1 MSVFHVGEVV
11 LFGSEGVFRVDEIT
25 SKKIDKTIT
34 EYYVLRSLYR
44 SSNVLYIP
52 VGIGGLEQK
61 MYPVMSRK
69 EIDELIDRMPTAGI
83 CWVDNE
89 NERKLR
95 FKEILSCGDRLAVA
109 GLIRTLCEHRVNQEK
124 TGKKMHLSDERFLKD
139 AERLLY
145 DEIAHVMD
153 IEPSQVVGLI
163 GNRLNPEN

>member
-1 MSVFHVGEVV
+1 MFHVGEVI
-11 LFGSEGVFRVDEIT
+11 LYGAEGVFRVDEIAP
-25 SKKIDKTIT
+25 KKIGKTVT

-44 SSNVLYIP
+44 SSNILYIP
-52 VGIGGLEQK
+52 VGHGGLEEK

-69 EIDELIDRMPTAGI
+69 QIDELIDGMPNAG
-83 CWVDNE
+83 CNWVENE

-95 FKEILSCGDRLAVA
+95 FKEILACGDRLAVA
-109 GLIRTLCEHRVNQEK
+109 GMIKTLYEHRLNQEK

-145 DEIAHVMD
+145 DEIAHVME
-153 IEPSQVVGLI
+153 IEPNQVVNLI

>member
-1 MSVFHVGEVV
+1 MFRVGEVV
-11 LFGSEGVFRVDEIT
+11 LFGAEGVFRVDEIAP
-25 SKKIDKTIT
+25 KKIGKTVT

-52 VGIGGLEQK
+52 VGHGGLEEK

-69 EIDELIDRMPTAGI
+69 EIDELIDRLPSAGVS
-83 CWVDNE
+83 WVDNE

-95 FKEILSCGDRLAVA
+95 FKEILSCGDRMAVA
-109 GLIRTLCEHRVNQEK
+109 GLIKTLYEHRLNQEK

-145 DEIAHVMD
+145 DEIAHVME
-153 IEPSQVVGLI
+153 IEPNQVVSYI
-163 GNRLNPEN
+163 GGRLDPKN